1 MSIFPFQSPIV
12 FIPIP
17 NIGQDKK
24 RVSRKRCKTP
34 ILISSLHKNELVA
47 AKELEKEKNSSKF
60 LSVLKKGTNKCG
72 KGGKKSE
79 RKRERERD
87 NFQILKG

>member
-17 NIGQDKK
+17 NIEQDKK

-34 ILISSLHKNELVA
+34 ILTSSLHKNELVA
-47 AKELEKEKNSSKF
+47 AKELEKEKK
-60 LSVLKKGTNKCG
+60 
-72 KGGKKSE
+72 
-79 RKRERERD
+79 
-87 NFQILKG
+87 